1 MDDDLTYKLVNALK
15 HHADQPQQSA
25 AGISIRNLTINVG
38 GDVHIH
44 SPHDR
49 QPTSKQKDTRRTVS
63 RREMIE
69 AIHANAG
76 RYFHKN
82 QFSDVLMD
90 LFGVCDLNTA
100 SLKVVRRIWEWAM
113 EWQREVVTGTDD

>member
-1 MDDDLTYKLVNALK
+1 MNDDLTFKLVNALR
-15 HHADQPQQSA
+15 HHADQPQQST
-25 AGISIRNLTINVG
+25 AGISICNLTINVG

-44 SPHDR
+44 SPHD
-49 QPTSKQKDTRRTVS
+49 PPITSKRKDFRRTAS

-82 QFSDVLMD
+82 QFNNVLMD

>member
-1 MDDDLTYKLVNALK
+1 MNDELTFKIVNALR
-15 HHADQPQQSA
+15 HHADQPQQSS
-25 AGISIRNLTINVG
+25 AGISIRKLTINVG

-44 SPHDR
+44 SPHDHPSTR
-49 QPTSKQKDTRRTVS
+49 KQKDTRRTAS

-82 QFSDVLMD
+82 QFSNVLMD
-90 LFGVCDLNTA
+90 LFAVCDLNTA